1 MTSNPL
7 TAVAPNFQ
15 GLLGMSERFISHDGF
30 KGHGISIPINLV
42 DLLYIYIYFEMMLVK
57 VT

>member
-42 DLLYIYIYFEMMLVK
+42 DLLYIYIF
-57 VT
+57 

>member
-7 TAVAPNFQ
+7 TAVAPNVQ

-30 KGHGISIPINLV
+30 MGHGYIYLLLFFV
-42 DLLYIYIYFEMMLVK
+42 DVLYIF
-57 VT
+57 

>member
-30 KGHGISIPINLV
+30 KGHGISIPIDLV
-42 DLLYIYIYFEMMLVK
+42 DLLYIYFEMMLVK